1 MSPLTKSSESDRQ
14 LLIFIFSF
22 RDPSGGLRKQLLQW
36 PKPTCRASLALSMR
50 WFVSARSVASKS
62 GAPSSA
68 LSRWN
73 LLDMLSSDSAF
84 CAAEADRGALLSRV
98 ARLDLASSI
107 VPGGVPQREELLGR
121 AARGPPK
128 PILML
133 WERVRGRT
141 RPADSF
147 ELYKVVSPSLSDQ
160 SFCFQRSPP
169 ASHLLGA
176 SSVPRLFVGSSSSPL
191 LVPPPPPRPRG
202 PVSSSFFSLVALLPP
217 SSLQSSLPPSCLEW
231 PGKRRQESRGD
242 VRVPWFKR
250 RASVILFLLV
260 VFARG

>member
-1 MSPLTKSSESDRQ
+1 M
-14 LLIFIFSF
+14 
-22 RDPSGGLRKQLLQW
+22 RKQLVQC

-84 CAAEADRGALLSRV
+84 CAAEADRGALLSRAV
-98 ARLDLASSI
+98 RLDLASSI
-107 VPGGVPQREELLGR
+107 APGGVPQREELLGR

-147 ELYKVVSPSLSDQ
+147 ELYKVVSPFSFRSVFSSVLPLPLISLVPLQLPVSLSIHPPHLYLFPP
-160 SFCFQRSPP
+160 SPSAARPCF
-169 ASHLLGA
+169 L
-176 SSVPRLFVGSSSSPL
+176 VLFQFGCAPST
-191 LVPPPPPRPRG
+191 
-202 PVSSSFFSLVALLPP
+202 LLPAV
-217 SSLQSSLPPSCLEW
+217 LAPP
-231 PGKRRQESRGD
+231 
-242 VRVPWFKR
+242 
-250 RASVILFLLV
+250 V
-260 VFARG
+260 VSGVAW

>member
-1 MSPLTKSSESDRQ
+1 
-14 LLIFIFSF
+14 
-22 RDPSGGLRKQLLQW
+22 
-36 PKPTCRASLALSMR
+36 MR
-50 WFVSARSVASKS
+50 WFLSARSVASKS

-84 CAAEADRGALLSRV
+84 CAAEADRGAVLSRV
-98 ARLDLASSI
+98 VRLDLASSI

-147 ELYKVVSPSLSDQ
+147 ELYKVVSPFSFRSVFLFPAFSPCLSSPRCLFSSPSLCRFILLTST
-160 SFCFQRSPP
+160 CSPP
-169 ASHLLGA
+169 SPSAARPCFL
-176 SSVPRLFVGSSSSPL
+176 VLFQFGCAPST
-191 LVPPPPPRPRG
+191 
-202 PVSSSFFSLVALLPP
+202 LLPAV
-217 SSLQSSLPPSCLEW
+217 LAPP
-231 PGKRRQESRGD
+231 
-242 VRVPWFKR
+242 
-250 RASVILFLLV
+250 V
-260 VFARG
+260 VSGVAW